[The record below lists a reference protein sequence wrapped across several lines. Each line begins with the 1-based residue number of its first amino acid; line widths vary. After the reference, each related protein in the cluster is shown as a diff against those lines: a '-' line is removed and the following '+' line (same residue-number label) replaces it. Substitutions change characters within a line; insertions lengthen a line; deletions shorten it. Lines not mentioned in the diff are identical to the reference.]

1 MTKEGF
7 SGLKRPL
14 GAIRAIVYG
23 TIVVGTLDI
32 LDAIIFFG
40 SLGIKPIRIFHSI
53 AAGLLGRPAAFS
65 GGMKTALLGAFLHY
79 FIAFGIV
86 AVYYFVSLR
95 VDALTRNVLIYG
107 LLYGL
112 VVFGIMS
119 YVVVPLS
126 GAGTGTPHFP
136 LPALLNGLLGHAIL
150 IGLPSAIFAK
160 WGQKG
165 LG

>member
-1 MTKEGF
+1 MTKEGY

-14 GAIRAIVYG
+14 GAMRAILYG

-40 SLGIKPIRIFHSI
+40 SSGIKPIRIFHSI
-53 AAGLLGRPAAFS
+53 ASGLLGRPAFS

-86 AVYYFVSLR
+86 AIYYFVSLR
-95 VDALTRNVLIYG
+95 VDALTRNVVIYG

-119 YVVVPLS
+119 YIVVPLS
-126 GAGTGTPHFP
+126 RTGTGTPHFP